1 MMAKK
6 KQSKSIIGKYMP
18 YYYAGA
24 SLDFNLIHID
34 QDYAKANGL
43 PGIILQG
50 MCTMA
55 LTAKHLID
63 KGDPAQLGTIKVR
76 FLNPVMPEDE
86 LVFDSITN
94 GPDVSVIVKNQNGG
108 RVLKGKATLT

>member
-1 MMAKK
+1 MVNK
-6 KQSKSIIGKYMP
+6 KQSNTIIGKYMP

-63 KGDPAQLGTIKVR
+63 NGNPAQLRSIKVR
-76 FLNPVMPEDE
+76 FLNPVLPEDE
-86 LVFDSITN
+86 LVFDSVTK
-94 GPDVSVIVKNQNGG
+94 GPEVSVIVKNKNDG
-108 RVLKGKATLT
+108 RVLKGKATLK

>member
-1 MMAKK
+1 MSKK

-24 SLDFNLIHID
+24 SLDFNLIQID
-34 QDYAKANGL
+34 QEYAKANGL

-63 KGDPAQLGTIKVR
+63 NGDPAQLDTIKVR

-86 LVFDSITN
+86 LVLDSVTKE
-94 GPDVSVIVKNQNGG
+94 PDVSVSVKNQNGG
-108 RVLKGKATLT
+108 RVLKGKATLK

>member
-1 MMAKK
+1 
-6 KQSKSIIGKYMP
+6 
-18 YYYAGA
+18 
-24 SLDFNLIHID
+24 
-34 QDYAKANGL
+34 
-43 PGIILQG
+43 

-63 KGDPAQLGTIKVR
+63 KGDPAQLGPIKGR

-94 GPDVSVIVKNQNGG
+94 APDVSVIVKNQNGG
-108 RVLKGKATLT
+108 RVLKGKATLK

>member
-1 MMAKK
+1 MAKK
-6 KQSKSIIGKYMP
+6 KRSNTIIRKYMP

-43 PGIILQG
+43 SGIILQG
-50 MCTMA
+50 MCTMG

-63 KGDPAQLGTIKVR
+63 NGDPAQLDTIKVR

-86 LVFDSITN
+86 LVFDSVTK

-108 RVLKGKATLT
+108 RVLKGKATLK